1 MPLYTFKCPSC
12 SKEEEVNQSMKAASP
27 VCRRCINASCG
38 VHIVEMKRVWKNTG
52 KPQFKGEGFY
62 ETDYKKKPK
71 KKSKEKNDNIRV
83 DKPDSSP

>member
-12 SKEEEVNQSMKAASP
+12 SREEEVNQSMKAASP
-27 VCRRCINASCG
+27 VCQRCINASCG
-38 VHIVEMKRVWKNTG
+38 VHLPEMKRVWKNTG

-71 KKSKEKNDNIRV
+71 EKSKEKNDNIRV
-83 DKPDSSP
+83 DKPDSNS